1 MELFEQIDKT
11 RVPQHIAIIMDGNG
25 RWAKQQGEERLYGH
39 TIGVESV
46 RAALKAAT
54 KTGVNYLTLYTFSTE
69 NWNRPKDEVDGLMNL
84 LVQTLSNELDELNQN
99 NVRLTTIGDIEG
111 LPAYCVEELENIRL
125 ITSKNTGI
133 QLILALN
140 YSARWELTNA
150 TKQIVE
156 KIVSNNL
163 SISAINDQLIS
174 DHLTTVGIPD
184 PELLVRTSGEQRI
197 SNFLLWQIA
206 YTEFYYTEVLW
217 PDFREDDLYLA
228 ILDYQSRERRFGKT
242 SEQLTS

>member
-25 RWAKQQGEERLYGH
+25 RWAKQQGEARLYGH